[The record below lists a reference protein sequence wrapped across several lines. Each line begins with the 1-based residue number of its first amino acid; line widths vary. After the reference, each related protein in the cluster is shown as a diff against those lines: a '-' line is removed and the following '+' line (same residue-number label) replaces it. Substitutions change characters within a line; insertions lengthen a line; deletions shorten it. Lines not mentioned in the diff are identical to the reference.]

1 VAIPKLL
8 SIAGSDPSGGAGVQA
23 DLKTFSAFGCY
34 GMAAVTALTAQNT
47 TGVTRVFPIPPD
59 MVAAQIDAI
68 FSDIAVNAVKLGMLA
83 EPAIAEAVAA
93 ALRRAGAKNSVLDP
107 VLTATRGA
115 ALSEGGLPDAIIK
128 HLLPLVDL
136 ITPNLAEAAML
147 TRTSLARDTDEMTA
161 QARALVERGA
171 RAALVKGGH
180 LDGEPTDV
188 LFANGA
194 LTLLSGRRVD
204 TRHAHGTGC
213 ALASAI
219 AANLAKGFPLAEAVA
234 DAKTWLEQA
243 LVAGEALRV
252 GAGAGPP
259 NHFWELWGRP

>member
-1 VAIPKLL
+1 
-8 SIAGSDPSGGAGVQA
+8 
-23 DLKTFSAFGCY
+23 
-34 GMAAVTALTAQNT
+34 M
-47 TGVTRVFPIPPD
+47 
-59 MVAAQIDAI
+59 
-68 FSDIAVNAVKLGMLA
+68 
-83 EPAIAEAVAA
+83 
-93 ALRRAGAKNSVLDP
+93 LDP
-107 VLTATRGA
+107 VLAATRGA
-115 ALSEGGLPDAIIK
+115 ALSEGGLPGAIIK

-147 TRTSLARDTDEMTA
+147 TGTSLARDTDEMAA
-161 QARALVERGA
+161 QARALAQRGA

-180 LDGEPTDV
+180 LGGEPTDV

-219 AANLAKGFPLAEAVA
+219 AANLAKGLPLAEAVA

-259 NHFWELWGRP
+259 NHFWELWGKP

>member
-23 DLKTFSAFGCY
+23 DLKTFSALGCY
-34 GMAAVTALTAQNT
+34 GMAVVTALTAQNT

-59 MVAAQIDAI
+59 VVAAQIDAI
-68 FSDIAVNAVKLGMLA
+68 FSDIAVDAVKIGMLA
-83 EPAIAEAVAA
+83 EPAIAAAVAQS
-93 ALRRAGAKNSVLDP
+93 LRRAGAENIVLDP
-107 VLTATRGA
+107 VLAATRGA
-115 ALSEGGLPDAIIK
+115 ALSEGGLPGAIMK

-136 ITPNLAEAAML
+136 ITPNLAEAAVL
-147 TRTSLARDTDEMTA
+147 TGTTVARDTDEMAA

-180 LDGEPTDV
+180 LAREPTDV

-194 LTLLSGRRVD
+194 PTLLSGRRVD

-219 AANLAKGFPLAEAVA
+219 AANLAKGFPLAKAVA
-234 DAKTWLEQA
+234 DAKAWLEQA
-243 LVAGEALRV
+243 LAAGDALRL

-259 NHFWELWGRP
+259 NHFWELWGKP

>member
-23 DLKTFSAFGCY
+23 DLKTFSALGCY

-47 TGVTRVFPIPPD
+47 TGATRVSPIPPD

-68 FSDIAVNAVKLGMLA
+68 FSDIAVDAVKIGMLA
-83 EPAIAEAVAA
+83 EPAIAEAVAKS
-93 ALRRAGAKNSVLDP
+93 LRRAGAKNIVLDP
-107 VLTATRGA
+107 VLAATKGA
-115 ALSEGGLPDAIIK
+115 ALSEGGLPGAIIE
-128 HLLPLVDL
+128 HLLPLADL
-136 ITPNLAEAAML
+136 ITPNLAEAANL
-147 TRTSLARDTDEMTA
+147 AGTSPARDVDEMTA

-171 RAALVKGGH
+171 RAVLIKGGH
-180 LDGEPTDV
+180 LGGEPMDV
-188 LFANGA
+188 LFANRA
-194 LTLLSGRRVD
+194 RRIFSGRRVA

-234 DAKTWLEQA
+234 GAKTWLERA
-243 LVAGEALRV
+243 LAAGEALQL

-259 NHFWELWGRP
+259 NHFWELWGKP